1 MEWFNNIESS
11 NEQTNEVVQE
21 QELDLWHQE
30 ILENYEYKDMFID
43 FINSLSSFPSSL
55 MGMHTSIITPVQT
68 NIPIPKLKLGNK
80 KSYQTNSIFN
90 HFIN

>member
-43 FINSLSSFPSSL
+43 FIYFN
-55 MGMHTSIITPVQT
+55 
-68 NIPIPKLKLGNK
+68 
-80 KSYQTNSIFN
+80 IFN
-90 HFIN
+90 IRNQKDKVGFYSQSLFQYHLQLRSYLVYLLFD

>member
-21 QELDLWHQE
+21 QKLDLWHQE

-43 FINSLSSFPSSL
+43 FIKSLSSFPSSP
-55 MGMHTSIITPVQT
+55 MGMHTSITTPVQT
-68 NIPIPKLKLGNK
+68 N
-80 KSYQTNSIFN
+80 S
-90 HFIN
+90 